1 MESRN
6 VFVTGAS
13 GYLGSRLVPAL
24 LDRSHRVT
32 ALVRPG
38 RESILPSGCRVVT
51 GNALDPESFQERIG
65 DADTL
70 VHLVG
75 VSHPSPAKAADFRNV
90 DLASLRAAVAA
101 ARHTKV
107 KHFVYLSVAQ
117 PAPVMHAYIEARAEG
132 EAVLGASGIATTIL
146 RPWYVLGP
154 GHRWPLALL
163 PIYWL
168 AEQLPATCEAA
179 RRLGLVT
186 IEQMV
191 TALVA
196 AVECPTVDVRILEV
210 PAIRHLTIG
219 S

>member
-1 MESRN
+1 MEGRN

-32 ALVRPG
+32 VLVRPG

-51 GNALDPESFQERIG
+51 GNALDPDSFQERIG

-90 DLASLRAAVAA
+90 DLTSLRAAIAA
-101 ARHTKV
+101 ARHAKV

-117 PAPVMHAYIEARAEG
+117 PAPVMHAYVAARAEG

-154 GHRWPLALL
+154 GHRWPLVLL
-163 PIYWL
+163 PFYWL
-168 AEQLPATCEAA
+168 AEQLPATREAA

-196 AVECPTVDVRILEV
+196 AVECPAVDIRILEV

>member
-1 MESRN
+1 MEGRN

-38 RESILPSGCRVVT
+38 RESILPPECQVVT
-51 GNALDPESFQERIG
+51 GNALDPDSFQERVR

-90 DLASLRAAVAA
+90 DLASLRAAVVAA
-101 ARHTKV
+101 CHAKV

-117 PAPVMHAYIEARAEG
+117 PAPVMHAYVAARAEG

-154 GHRWPLALL
+154 GHRWPLVLL
-163 PIYWL
+163 PFYRL
-168 AEQLPATCEAA
+168 AEQLPATHEAA

-186 IEQMV
+186 VEQMV
-191 TALVA
+191 IALVV
-196 AVECPTVDVRILEV
+196 AVERPALGVHILEV
-210 PAIRHLTIG
+210 PDIRHPTI
-219 S
+219 SI